1 MSKLSN
7 LELRKNRVRA
17 KVNGTAEKPRMSVFV
32 SGANIT
38 VQLIDDTSGKTLAS
52 ATTIGKKMNG
62 TLTEKATGIG
72 KEIAASAKKIKVT
85 KVVFDRNGRKYS
97 QRLKA
102 LAESARK
109 GGLEF

>member
-7 LELRKNRVRA
+7 LKLRKNRVRA

-38 VQLIDDTSGKTLAS
+38 VQLIDDANGKTLAS
-52 ATTIGKKMNG
+52 ASTIGKKMSG
-62 TLTEKATGIG
+62 TLTEKAEKIG
-72 KEIAASAKKIKVT
+72 AEIAAAAKKIKIT